1 MRKELIPAILI
12 ILAMMTA
19 CYFIV
24 ADLKSGPK
32 TEEVAE
38 AEEIETQL
46 TKEDTAMSFSVIRG
60 KDIEFQSVN
69 SGLIHYTGTTEIR
82 SVREAILWHRF
93 RWRIVDWLFCAF
105 KEC

>member
-46 TKEDTAMSFSVIRG
+46 TKEDTAIVIFRDTEE
-60 KDIEFQSVN
+60 KILNFQSVT
-69 SGLIHYTGTTEIR
+69 SGEKYALHYTGTTEIADQYG
-82 SVREAILWHRF
+82 EAMSMAQ
-93 RWRIVDWLFCAF
+93 VPPVG
-105 KEC
+105 